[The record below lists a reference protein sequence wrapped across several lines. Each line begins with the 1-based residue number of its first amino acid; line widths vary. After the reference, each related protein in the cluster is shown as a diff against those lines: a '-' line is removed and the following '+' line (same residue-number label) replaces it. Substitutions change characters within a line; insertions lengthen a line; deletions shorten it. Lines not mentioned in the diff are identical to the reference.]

1 MNSSLIW
8 TLFFV
13 ILGILLIWSFYKR
26 YKSLKNYDPAN
37 DSKKLVILTD
47 ENFKR
52 LTSKGVTLVDFWAE
66 WCTPCKIQGPIVSD
80 IAEEM
85 SDVAKIAKLDVQ
97 THQKTARALG
107 IKNIPT
113 IIIFKDGKVFQQFVG
128 LKPKGVLI
136 KAIKDAL
143 KN

>member
-1 MNSSLIW
+1 MNSNLIW
-8 TLFFV
+8 VLGFIIIGGGLF
-13 ILGILLIWSFYKR
+13 WAMYKR
-26 YKSLKNYDPAN
+26 YKALKYYDPAN
-37 DSKKLVILTD
+37 DSDKLVILTD

-52 LTSKGVTLVDFWAE
+52 IISKGVTLVDFWAE

-97 THQKTARALG
+97 THRRTAGQLG
-107 IKNIPT
+107 IRSIPT
-113 IIIFKDGKVFQQFVG
+113 IIIFKNGKIYQQFVG
-128 LKPKGVLI
+128 LKPKGILV

-143 KN
+143 K